1 MNWRQRLQQGL
12 CPSDSTLPRWQ
23 IWFWLGASLGF
34 AALYSGLALRQAFDH
49 PYIVQDDARQHIF
62 WMARFQDPE
71 LFPND
76 WIANYFQSVAPIG
89 YTWLYRMLAAMG
101 ITPFTL
107 GKILPV
113 ILSFLT
119 TGFCFGLALELL
131 PIPLTGFITTLLLNQ
146 NLWMR
151 DGYASATP
159 RAFLYPIFVAFLY
172 YLLRRSW
179 LPCLL
184 TIALQVL
191 FYPTYGLVMA
201 ALLLLRLLN
210 WQERQWTRDRWHY
223 QIALSGIG
231 LLGILL
237 AGYALTTS
245 QFGPTMTAQMAQTFP
260 EFLSGGRASFF
271 RSDPIKF
278 WLTGSRSGLWPRS
291 LFTPLTLLLGVS
303 LPGLLYLRRRS
314 PILQRVRS
322 LVLLPQLLL
331 AGGVLFLLAHALL
344 FKLHLP
350 SRYSGYTFLLA
361 LVLATGIVMTV
372 LIDHLLR
379 SLVSRRWGTI
389 VGLGSTTLLA
399 IALVGYPLTVRSF
412 PITGYITGPAPALYQ
427 FFAQQPKDTMIASL
441 AAEAN
446 NLPSLSQRSI
456 WVGSEYAVPY
466 HLGYYQRFRDRA
478 RQFIQAHYSSDLT
491 TLKQFLHQHSI
502 DFVLVET
509 NAFQPDYIQNNSW
522 IKQYQP
528 AAGQAL
534 AQLQTKQPIALA
546 QTRKCCSVLDFEQFQ
561 VLDARCIEKLPA
573 IEKCTQRFQ
582 KVAQRTDGIFR

>member
-1 MNWRQRLQQGL
+1 MNWRQLLQPGL
-12 CPSDSTLPRWQ
+12 CPSSQAIPRWQ
-23 IWFWLGASLGF
+23 VWVWFAASLGF
-34 AALYSGLALRQAFDH
+34 ATLYGSLALIQAFDH

-62 WMARFQDPE
+62 WMARFQDPD

-89 YTWLYRMLAAMG
+89 YTWLYRLFAAVG
-101 ITPFTL
+101 IEPFTL

-113 ILSFLT
+113 ILSLLT
-119 TGFCFGLALELL
+119 TGFGFGLALELL

-159 RAFLYPIFVAFLY
+159 RAFLYPIFAAFLY

-191 FYPTYGLVMA
+191 FYPTYGLIMA
-201 ALLLLRLLN
+201 VLLLLRLLD
-210 WQERQWTRDRWHY
+210 WQRGGLTRDRWHY
-223 QIALSGIG
+223 RIALSGMG
-231 LLGILL
+231 VLAILL

-245 QFGPTMTAQMAQTFP
+245 QFGPTMSAHMAQSLP
-260 EFLSGGRASFF
+260 EFRSGGRASFF

-278 WLTGSRSGLWPRS
+278 WFTASRSGLLPRS
-291 LFTPLTLLLGVS
+291 LLTPITLLLGLG

-314 PILQRVRS
+314 PMAQQVRS
-322 LVLLPQLLL
+322 WVLLPQLLL
-331 AGGVLFLLAHALL
+331 AGVTLFLLAHACL

-361 LVLATGIVMTV
+361 IVLATGIALT
-372 LIDHLLR
+372 LIIDGLLKW
-379 SLVSRRWGTI
+379 LATPRWGTI
-389 VGLGSTTLLA
+389 IGLSGITLLA
-399 IALVGYPLTVRSF
+399 IAVLGYPLTVRSF

-446 NLPSLSQRSI
+446 NLPSLAQRSI
-456 WVGSEYAVPY
+456 WTGSEYAVPY
-466 HLGYYQRFRDRA
+466 HLGYYQRLRDRTS
-478 RQFIQAHYSSDLT
+478 QLIQAHYSHDLA
-491 TLKQFLHQHSI
+491 TLQDFLQQESI
-502 DFVLVET
+502 DFVLLET
-509 NAFQPDYIQNNSW
+509 NAFQPDYISSNSW

-528 AAGQAL
+528 AAAQAL
-534 AQLQTKQPIALA
+534 AQLQIPQPIALE
-546 QTRKCCSVLDFEQFQ
+546 QTRKCCSVLDFDQFQ
-561 VLDARCIEKLPA
+561 VLDAHCIEKVPTLD
-573 IEKCTQRFQ
+573 KCTQRFQ
-582 KVAQRTDGIFR
+582 KVAHRSGGI